1 MGTSMRD
8 RVSKALVMAAL
19 AACAGAA
26 AAQDW
31 PQWRGPARD
40 GLAGKGAAA
49 RASWPAALA
58 QAWKVNVGEGHA
70 SPVVAGNRVYV
81 FARRGEDE
89 VLECL
94 DLASGKSLWK
104 QPHPAPYTMNPA
116 ARAHGKGPKATP
128 VVAAGR
134 VVTLG
139 ITGALTAHD
148 AQNGRVLWR
157 HDFQKRFK
165 ATAPIY
171 GTATSPV
178 VDGERVIAH
187 VGGENDGSLSAFDAA
202 TGVER
207 WSWKGDGPGYASPIV
222 ATLAGRR
229 QVVTQTQ
236 QNVVGLAADTGEL
249 LWKVPFTTAYEQNC
263 VTPVIGG
270 DLLVYSGLDKGVSAV
285 RIVKKGAAFAAEPA
299 WTNDEVASYM
309 STPVLQGDVLYGLSH
324 KKKGQLYALD
334 LATGK
339 TLWLSEGRV
348 GDNAALVSLAG
359 TLLALT
365 TDSALIVAKQDPK
378 AYSVI
383 RTYSVADTPT
393 WAHPAPTGDGI
404 LVKDRDSL
412 ALWRIP

>member
-40 GLAGKGAAA
+40 GLAGKGVVA
-49 RASWPAALA
+49 RASWPAALT

-89 VLECL
+89 VLECV

-148 AQNGRVLWR
+148 TQNGRVLWR

-249 LWKVPFTTAYEQNC
+249 LWKVPFTTAYEQNS

-270 DLLVYSGLDKGVSAV
+270 DLLVYS
-285 RIVKKGAAFAAEPA
+285 
-299 WTNDEVASYM
+299 
-309 STPVLQGDVLYGLSH
+309 GLSH

-365 TDSALIVAKQDPK
+365 TDSALIVAKQDRK